1 MFMGDVMLSVLTE
14 EWSDMS
20 SKALSLEVIQL
31 TEMQRLL
38 RETYEVLQFYN
49 KFGFVPKEVLK
60 LLFEMD
66 HYIYF
71 STIMRDE
78 ITNDSFPYYQAV
90 DLVVK
95 AIEAAFFQEEQ
106 EYKYPELKVYNL
118 LTEDTRIFNLEKDC
132 LTELM
137 YD

>member
-1 MFMGDVMLSVLTE
+1 MFMGDVMLGVLTE

-20 SKALSLEVIQL
+20 DKALSLKEITL
-31 TEMQRLL
+31 TEMQGLL

-78 ITNDSFPYYQAV
+78 ITNDSFHYYEAV

-95 AIEAAFFQEEQ
+95 AIETAFFEEEQ
-106 EYKYPELKVYNL
+106 EYKYPELKVYNWM
-118 LTEDTRIFNLEKDC
+118 TEETRIVNLEKDY
-132 LTELM
+132 LSELI

>member
-1 MFMGDVMLSVLTE
+1 
-14 EWSDMS
+14 MS

-118 LTEDTRIFNLEKDC
+118 LTEETRIFNLEKDC